1 MKNNSALFA
10 DISKVK
16 VKNQLEQ
23 MTFKHKT
30 VKEKLIKVKT
40 EMEQEITDCEKEK
53 SLEEL
58 LSSLGAVNKAVM
70 TLQNDVTELYTMSH
84 ECLIS

>member
-10 DISKVK
+10 DISKSK

-58 LSSLGAVNKAVM
+58 LSSLAAVNKAVM
-70 TLQNDVTELYTMSH
+70 TIQNDVTELYTMSH